1 VNQYYWYRMRA
12 ELGASSIHSKI
23 TYFAPS
29 DPGYVLDVSGAAV
42 LKSSKNQAA
51 AQEFVA
57 FLVSKQGQEVIAHSN
72 SFEYPLDDGVTT
84 VAAETPFDDL
94 QPNSITV
101 AQLGDGS
108 TAIALLSQAG
118 LL

>member
-1 VNQYYWYRMRA
+1 
-12 ELGASSIHSKI
+12 
-23 TYFAPS
+23 
-29 DPGYVLDVSGAAV
+29 
-42 LKSSKNQAA
+42 
-51 AQEFVA
+51 
-57 FLVSKQGQEVIAHSN
+57 
-72 SFEYPLDDGVTT
+72 
-84 VAAETPFDDL
+84 VAAETPFDEL